1 MSARKPFTFTSTPI
15 SRTEPSRL
23 AGSDF
28 QLGSTVWTS
37 YVDSDGNLSPDS
49 DREVLVYTDTDALS
63 RGVYVLASTL
73 SPKAELKVGDHVKV
87 SPAATTSAGGSVYY
101 GNREQL
107 AVVTYVGGRNAE
119 VRAVGGTYAGKGQTV
134 GLTFL
139 TKTDAPTDDSV
150 LKVGDR
156 VEYIGTET
164 SRHIGKVG
172 TVTRVDSV
180 QTGRYAGAHW
190 TADGDTRATGSRMSY
205 VRNLRK
211 ITTPAAPTKLAAGQ
225 YVVTSAPVF
234 GASPLSARDLTV
246 GEVVTLEEGL
256 NTPDTDGDVRVRT
269 RSAGLVWVRASV
281 LSPVIL
287 PTAAAPAPE
296 PTLAERFP
304 VGRLVVT
311 SADPKTKEGGY
322 VAPEFRGVVAEVKGS
337 TFGDVRIT
345 LPNGE
350 RPFLTNIVGPA
361 HLTLLP
367 EGVELVKP
375 TVREP
380 LTFTDAYEKAVAHRG
395 APTTAKQVAKASKLA
410 ELLIEVSK

>member
-1 MSARKPFTFTSTPI
+1 MSARKPFTFTSTPAA
-15 SRTEPSRL
+15 RTSPYMLRDRGYSI
-23 AGSDF
+23 GD
-28 QLGSTVWTS
+28 TVWT
-37 YVDSDGNLSPDS
+37 DSVNTDGSLRPDG
-49 DREVLVYTDTDALS
+49 DREVYVFADADAMS
-63 RGVYVLASTL
+63 RGVYALASTL
-73 SPKAELKVGDHVKV
+73 SPKDD
-87 SPAATTSAGGSVYY
+87 
-101 GNREQL
+101 
-107 AVVTYVGGRNAE
+107 
-119 VRAVGGTYAGKGQTV
+119 
-134 GLTFL
+134 GL
-139 TKTDAPTDDSV
+139 

-156 VEYIGTET
+156 VEYIGSET

-172 TVTRVDSV
+172 TVTRVDDMP
-180 QTGRYAGAHW
+180 GRYAGADW
-190 TADGDTRATGSRMSY
+190 TADCDALPSDRFAY
-205 VRNLRK
+205 ARNLRK
-211 ITTPAAPTKLAAGQ
+211 ITAPTELKVGDRVVIAEGATLSSGGYVSPSAFGKVGTIRSKSGRDFQVVGAGFDQ
-225 YVVTSAPVF
+225 YVGPDHLTIKTAP
-234 GASPLSARDLTV
+234 T
-246 GEVVTLEEGL
+246 
-256 NTPDTDGDVRVRT
+256 
-269 RSAGLVWVRASV
+269 
-281 LSPVIL
+281 
-287 PTAAAPAPE
+287 PAPE

-311 SADPKTKEGGY
+311 SANPKTKEGGY

-380 LTFTDAYEKAVAHRG
+380 LSFTDAYEKAVAHRG